1 MWQGGELSG
10 CRPHRPRR
18 PQGRRVPG
26 RSPRLR
32 AAPGPVAAGGTAPW
46 PRTCVL
52 PARGCV
58 STLPLQKRLTE
69 GRTGPREPPKPALLP
84 GSGPETPATRESLR
98 TATSLAAQVAP
109 ADLTLQ
115 PPRSQRPA
123 PPHRTEE
130 TEPRRTPNP
139 AGGSEAESPLLSDSL
154 RSPTRVRRHRDRF
167 VSSDAVPQEGRF
179 LRCRGSAQGSGG
191 KRRLPPSWRET
202 PAMARPAPGPDHAP
216 VPAACRDR
224 AGISSSTPRRGL
236 SVPHREK
243 KPLAI
248 LGPPKEY
255 VPA

>member
-1 MWQGGELSG
+1 MTVRLLGCKQQGVPCGRVGSCQG
-10 CRPHRPRR
+10 ADRTAPRR

-84 GSGPETPATRESLR
+84 ESGPETPATHESLR

-115 PPRSQRPA
+115 PARSQRPA

-130 TEPRRTPNP
+130 TEPRRTLNP
-139 AGGSEAESPLLSDSL
+139 AGGSEAESPLFSDSL
-154 RSPTRVRRHRDRF
+154 RSPDSGTT
-167 VSSDAVPQEGRF
+167 SS
-179 LRCRGSAQGSGG
+179 
-191 KRRLPPSWRET
+191 
-202 PAMARPAPGPDHAP
+202 
-216 VPAACRDR
+216 
-224 AGISSSTPRRGL
+224 
-236 SVPHREK
+236 
-243 KPLAI
+243 
-248 LGPPKEY
+248 
-255 VPA
+255 